1 MTILNYDKTACIPVP
16 GFLLPFPLTIL
27 ALVGTFLTIRDKK
40 RNENSRFF
48 PNQIC
53 MLSVLE
59 TVGLL
64 STLILAQSY
73 GIRPT
78 HYLCLAAFLFLYG
91 LNLFFTLIYYT
102 QMKRDSAFKYWEQ
115 EYLHSTY
122 GVVSAGL
129 CLNFKVFRLLYSRFQ
144 DRKQFNAVF
153 TDELLLYRTI
163 MFSSVFYILFVCLPI
178 LVACIFGLI
187 HIQFGYQ
194 LQMFCLEMT
203 IIETVILV
211 IMSIE
216 LYKIRK
222 HIQSSMRL
230 YKVNPKE
237 MMNMNGGNGAPN
249 NGGSFAVLG
258 GPDNYSEIE
267 LFDTQKGGDERTL
280 LKLLQRINVKD
291 AGKRKAHEYTT
302 LKEIEELHEEEFRQH

>member
-16 GFLLPFPLTIL
+16 GYLLPFPLTIL
-27 ALVGTFLTIRDKK
+27 ALLGTFLIIRDKK

-64 STLILAQSY
+64 SILILTQSY

-91 LNLFFTLIYYT
+91 LNFFFTLIYYT

-115 EYLHSTY
+115 EYVRSTY
-122 GVVSAGL
+122 SIVSAGL

-178 LVACIFGLI
+178 LVAGIFGLI

-237 MMNMNGGNGAPN
+237 MMNMHGGNGAPT
-249 NGGSFAVLG
+249 NGGSFAALG

-291 AGKRKAHEYTT
+291 AGKR
-302 LKEIEELHEEEFRQH
+302 